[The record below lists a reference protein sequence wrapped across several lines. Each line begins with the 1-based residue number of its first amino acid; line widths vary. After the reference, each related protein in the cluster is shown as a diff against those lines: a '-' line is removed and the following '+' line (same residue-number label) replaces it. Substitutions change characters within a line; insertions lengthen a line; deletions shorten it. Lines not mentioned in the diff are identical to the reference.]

1 MKKIGL
7 FILLA
12 SMMCLLAGCS
22 STCIVS
28 DCDKEV
34 YEEGLCV
41 DHALKMSS
49 AEVDRL
55 EEEIEKIEAEIE
67 AIDKA
72 IEDYYNNN

>member
-1 MKKIGL
+1 MKKLSL

-22 STCIVS
+22 ATCSVS
-28 DCDKEV
+28 DCDQEV

-41 DHALKMSS
+41 DHALKMHS

-55 EEEIEKIEAEIE
+55 ENEMEKIEAEID
-67 AIDKA
+67 AIDKL
-72 IEDYYNNN
+72 IGEYENNN